1 MRYIPTIYPFKNV
14 LMARLTTQ
22 QEVILIQGTGF
33 ANRQYAEKTPPP
45 SNNNYL
51 SKHETLKQACWNGML
66 KDLMPELF
74 FMFSPDTKLYLWQM
88 RECEKLLTLEMSEE
102 PTELDYYTSI
112 DPYCFMEVQEYN

>member
-1 MRYIPTIYPFKNV
+1 
-14 LMARLTTQ
+14 MARLTTQ
-22 QEVILIQGTGF
+22 QEIILIQGTGF
-33 ANRQYAEKTPPP
+33 ANRQYAEKTFLT

-74 FMFSPDTKLYLWQM
+74 FMFTPDTKLYLWQM

>member
-1 MRYIPTIYPFKNV
+1 
-14 LMARLTTQ
+14 MARLTTQ
-22 QEVILIQGTGF
+22 QEIILIQGTGF
-33 ANRQYAEKTPPP
+33 ANRQYAEKTPPT
-45 SNNNYL
+45 NTNNYL